1 MMYDV
6 IVFENF
12 CFCPSTQNE
21 KPAFSKI
28 FALESVFEKTFS
40 VTIFTEQ
47 VRPNWRKKFP
57 SSSKNRYVWKGPFKL
72 QQ

>member
-12 CFCPSTQNE
+12 CFCPSTQNK

-28 FALESVFEKTFS
+28 FALENGFEKICLRWLFLRNRLAKLEKKIS
-40 VTIFTEQ
+40 TIKQKWLRVERAF
-47 VRPNWRKKFP
+47 
-57 SSSKNRYVWKGPFKL
+57 
-72 QQ
+72 

>member
-28 FALESVFEKTFS
+28 FALESVFEKICLRWLFL
-40 VTIFTEQ
+40 
-47 VRPNWRKKFP
+47 PNRLAKLEKKFP
-57 SSSKNRYVWKGPFKL
+57 PSNKNGYVWKGPFKL

>member
-28 FALESVFEKTFS
+28 FALESVFEKICLRWLFS
-40 VTIFTEQ
+40 
-47 VRPNWRKKFP
+47 PNRLAKLEKKISTVKQKWLRVERAF
-57 SSSKNRYVWKGPFKL
+57 
-72 QQ
+72 

>member
-28 FALESVFEKTFS
+28 FALESVFEKICLRWLFL
-40 VTIFTEQ
+40 
-47 VRPNWRKKFP
+47 PNRLAKLEKKISTVKQKWLRVERAF
-57 SSSKNRYVWKGPFKL
+57 
-72 QQ
+72 

>member
-6 IVFENF
+6 IVFKNF

-47 VRPNWRKKFP
+47 VRPNWRKKI
-57 SSSKNRYVWKGPFKL
+57 SVFK
-72 QQ
+72 QKQIRVERAF

>member
-12 CFCPSTQNE
+12 RFRPSIQNE

-28 FALESVFEKTFS
+28 FTLESVFEKICFWWP
-40 VTIFTEQ
+40 FL
-47 VRPNWRKKFP
+47 PNRLGQIGE
-57 SSSKNRYVWKGPFKL
+57 KNFCL
-72 QQ
+72 QTKTDTCG

>member
-28 FALESVFEKTFS
+28 FALESIFEKICLRWLFLPNRLAKLEKKIS
-40 VTIFTEQ
+40 IFKQKRLRVE
-47 VRPNWRKKFP
+47 RAF
-57 SSSKNRYVWKGPFKL
+57 
-72 QQ
+72 